1 MHLPPLHAR
10 GRLVYVALM
19 TSPGLQQLEAS
30 EAISAAGLAQAEL
43 VERFLR
49 WESPEIVADFFRLRA
64 EADEAIHAA
73 AKARGRVAELAGY
86 PIGFCRQIRD
96 FGLSRLL
103 SPWADDRSRPALAA
117 VAAFRGAGGIVKGVW
132 GVQKGIYFQNAIQIG
147 HLWCDLS
154 NDTVDPRRP
163 AVEVCRL
170 ADARF
175 EEIPSFEL
183 FARVAALYWGE
194 EAYPNHLFPEIAAV
208 LPVILVSST
217 GRMRIPAPKT
227 LLPRNIRLD
236 YVLAEAFLGSGDFA
250 SRTLPGHLLDQL
262 ARASRSRSGWFARDP
277 AWCRRFEPSLGLA
290 DAGRLIAAERRA
302 VAGLGERDLL
312 GRFFE
317 MIHCT
322 IGPVAV
328 S

>member
-1 MHLPPLHAR
+1 
-10 GRLVYVALM
+10 M

-64 EADEAIHAA
+64 EADEALQAA
-73 AKARGRVAELAGY
+73 A
-86 PIGFCRQIRD
+86 
-96 FGLSRLL
+96 
-103 SPWADDRSRPALAA
+103 
-117 VAAFRGAGGIVKGVW
+117 
-132 GVQKGIYFQNAIQIG
+132 QIG

-183 FARVAALYWGE
+183 FARVAALYWDE

-208 LPVILVSST
+208 LPVILVDRH
-217 GRMRIPAPKT
+217 GRMRLPAPKT
-227 LLPRNIRLD
+227 LLPRNIWLD
-236 YVLAEAFLGSGDFA
+236 YALAEAFLGSGDFA

-262 ARASRSRSGWFARDP
+262 ARASRRRSGWFARDP
-277 AWCRRFEPSLGLA
+277 AWCRRFEPTLGPA

-317 MIHCT
+317 MIQCT
-322 IGPVAV
+322 IGPVDL

>member
-1 MHLPPLHAR
+1 MVAGSCEGC
-10 GRLVYVALM
+10 GR
-19 TSPGLQQLEAS
+19 
-30 EAISAAGLAQAEL
+30 
-43 VERFLR
+43 
-49 WESPEIVADFFRLRA
+49 
-64 EADEAIHAA
+64 AA
-73 AKARGRVAELAGY
+73 AARVVAVAEHIFCTRVLSLTRAGA
-86 PIGFCRQIRD
+86 GASQ
-96 FGLSRLL
+96 GLS
-103 SPWADDRSRPALAA
+103 
-117 VAAFRGAGGIVKGVW
+117 
-132 GVQKGIYFQNAIQIG
+132 
-147 HLWCDLS
+147 
-154 NDTVDPRRP
+154 
-163 AVEVCRL
+163 
-170 ADARF
+170 
-175 EEIPSFEL
+175 SFEL

-328 S
+328 RQSAR

>member
-1 MHLPPLHAR
+1 MHLPPFHAR

-49 WESPEIVADFFRLRA
+49 WASPEIVADFFRLRA
-64 EADEAIHAA
+64 EADEALQAA
-73 AKARGRVAELAGY
+73 A
-86 PIGFCRQIRD
+86 
-96 FGLSRLL
+96 
-103 SPWADDRSRPALAA
+103 
-117 VAAFRGAGGIVKGVW
+117 
-132 GVQKGIYFQNAIQIG
+132 QIG

-194 EAYPNHLFPEIAAV
+194 EAYPNRLFPEIAAV

-236 YVLAEAFLGSGDFA
+236 YALAEAFLGSGDFA
-250 SRTLPGHLLDQL
+250 SRTLADGDAEAEPMPTMLVPL
-262 ARASRSRSGWFARDP
+262 AWETVKRDVQ
-277 AWCRRFEPSLGLA
+277 AMVRQ
-290 DAGRLIAAERRA
+290 IAA
-302 VAGLGERDLL
+302 D
-312 GRFFE
+312 
-317 MIHCT
+317 
-322 IGPVAV
+322 
-328 S
+328 

>member
-1 MHLPPLHAR
+1 MIPEPLSRIEQSDA
-10 GRLVYVALM
+10 V
-19 TSPGLQQLEAS
+19 
-30 EAISAAGLAQAEL
+30 SAAGLGQAAL
-43 VERFLR
+43 RERHLP
-49 WESPEIVADFFRLRA
+49 WPDAAILADLFQLRA
-64 EADEAIHAA
+64 EADAAIHADA
-73 AKARGRVAELAGY
+73 AAGRGQADLSGY
-86 PIGFCRQIRD
+86 PAGFCKPIRD
-96 FGLSRLL
+96 FGLARLL
-103 SPWADDRSRPALAA
+103 APAAADAPRPAFRA
-117 VAAFRGAGGIVKGVW
+117 VAGFRAAGGIVKGVW

-312 GRFFE
+312 G
-317 MIHCT
+317 
-322 IGPVAV
+322 AV
-328 S
+328 F